1 LYLRAAAA
9 HPVSLAADG
18 TADAT
23 LISYLTRLAHAN
35 YDRLPEK
42 PSSITSVNRVARPQ
56 IRVPRRGSARGCS
69 PLRSRLIPAYMN
81 VARMR
86 SGERRRRCLRVRASP
101 PILRLSVGAV
111 GIEQFIVHAD
121 DGLSATGRWAL
132 PAGVTLSLIGCGRPD
147 DGHVGALAGAWPWPL
162 AVVPL
167 IGLLGLIDG
176 LSPTL
181 LIGTVAALLVATLLA
196 GIRKQ
201 RHGDLQNHGD
211 LIRQDTALRRT
222 VNPARTV
229 AATA

>member
-1 LYLRAAAA
+1 
-9 HPVSLAADG
+9 
-18 TADAT
+18 
-23 LISYLTRLAHAN
+23 
-35 YDRLPEK
+35 
-42 PSSITSVNRVARPQ
+42 
-56 IRVPRRGSARGCS
+56 
-69 PLRSRLIPAYMN
+69 
-81 VARMR
+81 MR
-86 SGERRRRCLRVRASP
+86 SGGRRRRCLRRRASP
-101 PILRLSVGAV
+101 PILGLSVGAV

-121 DGLSATGRWAL
+121 DGLSATGRRAL
-132 PAGVTLSLIGCGRPD
+132 PAGVTLYLIGVAVVMMGTSGRWR
-147 DGHVGALAGAWPWPL
+147 GAWPWPL

-181 LIGTVAALLVATLLA
+181 LIGTVAALLVATVLA

-211 LIRQDTALRRT
+211 LIRQDTDLRRT